1 MSRKKWIWIGVGLLA
16 AALLACGGLI
26 GTVVYLSL
34 RHLNVQRVS
43 TESADREFEQV
54 RARFAGKTPLIE
66 INEED
71 WERPRINPPAEA
83 AAAHQPLQTMH
94 IMAWNER
101 DGKLVKMDLPFWIL
115 RLNSGRNSY
124 VFSSNEF
131 GDLERL
137 NLSAEDLERYGPGL
151 LLDHRGRR
159 GERVLV
165 WTE

>member
-1 MSRKKWIWIGVGLLA
+1 MNRKKWIWIAVGLLA

-43 TESADREFEQV
+43 VESADREFEQV
-54 RARFAGKTPLIE
+54 RARFAGKIPLIE
-66 INEED
+66 IDEGD
-71 WERPRINPPAEA
+71 WERPRIHQPPEA
-83 AAAHQPLQTMH
+83 VAAHAPLQTMH

-115 RLNSGRNSY
+115 RLNTRYKSY
-124 VFSSNEF
+124 VFSSNDF

-151 LLDHRGRR
+151 LVDHRGRR

-165 WTE
+165 WTD

>member
-1 MSRKKWIWIGVGLLA
+1 MNRKKWIWIAVGLLA

-43 TESADREFEQV
+43 VESADREFDQV

-66 INEED
+66 IDEEN
-71 WERPRINPPAEA
+71 WERPRIHQPPEA
-83 AAAHQPLQTMH
+83 AAAHAPLQTMH
-94 IMAWNER
+94 IMAWDER
-101 DGKLVKMDLPFWIL
+101 EGKLVKMDLPFWIL
-115 RLNSGRNSY
+115 RTNTRHKSY
-124 VFSSNEF
+124 IFSANDF

-151 LLDHRGRR
+151 LLDHRSRS

-165 WTE
+165 WTD

>member
-1 MSRKKWIWIGVGLLA
+1 MNRKKWIWIAVGLLA

-43 TESADREFEQV
+43 GESADREFEQV
-54 RARFAGKTPLIE
+54 RARFAGKIPLIE
-66 INEED
+66 VDEED
-71 WERPRINPPAEA
+71 WDRPRIHQPSEA
-83 AAAHQPLQTMH
+83 AAAHAPLQTMH
-94 IMAWNER
+94 VMAWNER
-101 DGKLVKMDLPFWIL
+101 DGKLVKLDLPFWIL
-115 RLNSGRNSY
+115 RLSPRQKSY
-124 VFSSNEF
+124 VFSSNDF

-137 NLSAEDLERYGPGL
+137 NLGAEDLERYGPGL

-165 WTE
+165 WTD